1 MIRFR
6 VSLIAAVA
14 GTLLISGGCSRSRWL
29 SRRDYAEMHDP
40 FTENGQSESGS
51 SEGEGGVP
59 GVASLADGKRTAA
72 VADSSDEQSA
82 ADYGGAEK
90 LNGPKPIQPKS
101 SGHESGG
108 AVAQASYP
116 DADSE
121 SSTITN
127 AAASAAD
134 DAAPGPSLTD
144 FMEADPESAASEF
157 AAGEPAVSPEQDA
170 APGASIAG
178 RESATDDF
186 GEFSSADSA
195 EAGSEVETGD
205 AASQGF
211 AEVPDDAESSA
222 NEAEVNRFSEW
233 ASLQEE
239 SPPSDIPQ
247 DAEKVFTNIAPASS
261 ALSLEN
267 LNNGDSDQTPD
278 AAEVAEEMS
287 TESGMETAE
296 LPNLFT
302 DAAETDEATAD
313 EAAEPLIRPAAAAV
327 DETQQSDDNPFA
339 EFENIHESQSAA
351 PPAGALKTATPAAMN
366 SENAIPKSN
375 HSDPSGSNPF
385 GDQSVEQERK
395 PARKQNSR
403 STRRPSTDS
412 GFEMDSGW
420 KPSHVVQP

>member
-51 SEGEGGVP
+51 SEGEGGIP

-72 VADSSDEQSA
+72 VAHSSGEESA
-82 ADYGGAEK
+82 ANYGDAEK
-90 LNGPKPIQPKS
+90 LSGPKPIHPKG

-121 SSTITN
+121 SSNITN
-127 AAASAAD
+127 ASASAAD

-144 FMEADPESAASEF
+144 FMQEDPEAAASEF
-157 AAGEPAVSPEQDA
+157 AAGEPAVSAEQDA
-170 APGASIAG
+170 APAASIAG
-178 RESATDDF
+178 RESATDEF
-186 GEFSSADSA
+186 GEFPSADGA
-195 EAGSEVETGD
+195 EANSELESEEAT
-205 AASQGF
+205 APGF
-211 AEVPDDAESSA
+211 AEVPGAAEESA
-222 NEAEVNRFSEW
+222 NEAEINRFSEW
-233 ASLQEE
+233 ASLQGE
-239 SPPSDIPQ
+239 SPSAEIPH

-261 ALSLEN
+261 AFSLEN
-267 LNNGDSDQTPD
+267 MNNGDTDPAAD
-278 AAEVAEEMS
+278 AADRSEEVA
-287 TESGMETAE
+287 TESGVEAAE

-302 DAAETDEATAD
+302 DAADTDETASD
-313 EAAEPLIRPAAAAV
+313 EAAEPLIRPAAAAA
-327 DETQQSDDNPFA
+327 DEIQQSDENPFA

-351 PPAGALKTATPAAMN
+351 APADALESPAPDSTNQEVTPA
-366 SENAIPKSN
+366 KV
-375 HSDPSGSNPF
+375 HSGDPSGSNPF
-385 GDQSVEQERK
+385 GSQPAARERK
-395 PARKQNSR
+395 PARKLNSR
-403 STRRPSTDS
+403 STRRTSTDS